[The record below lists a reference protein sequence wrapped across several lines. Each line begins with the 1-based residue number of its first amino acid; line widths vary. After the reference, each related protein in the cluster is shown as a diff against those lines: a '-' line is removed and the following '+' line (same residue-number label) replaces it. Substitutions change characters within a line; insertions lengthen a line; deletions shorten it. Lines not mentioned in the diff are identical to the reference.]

1 MKIRI
6 IIFLEGKIMKHLLF
20 VVLENKK
27 ETNDLIRELE
37 EEGFNGTV
45 LSSTSLKH
53 VIHDEEE
60 DTLSFVSLAHLSE
73 EKFVHNTTIYF
84 ILEDEK
90 LAKVQEVIRKLTNK
104 FSLIKGGM
112 FATPIES
119 YEGSF

>member
-1 MKIRI
+1 
-6 IIFLEGKIMKHLLF
+6 MKHLLF

-27 ETNDLIRELE
+27 ETNDLIFKLE
-37 EEGFNGTV
+37 NLGFNGTV

-60 DTLSFVSLAHLSE
+60 DILSFVSLAHLAE
-73 EKFVHNTTIYF
+73 EKFIHNTTIYF

-90 LAKVQEVIRKLTNK
+90 LKEVKSIVREFTQSFTKV
-104 FSLIKGGM
+104 KGGM
-112 FATPIES
+112 FATPIDS

>member
-1 MKIRI
+1 
-6 IIFLEGKIMKHLLF
+6 MKHLLF

-27 ETNDLIRELE
+27 ETNDLIFKLSKS
-37 EEGFNGTV
+37 GFNGTV

-53 VIHDEEE
+53 VIEDEEEE
-60 DTLSFVSLAHLSE
+60 DTLSFISLAHLNE
-73 EKFVHNTTIYF
+73 QKFVHNTTIYF

-90 LAKVQEVIRKLTNK
+90 LKEVQNHIRELTENFSKV
-104 FSLIKGGM
+104 KGGM